1 MKGCRPLT
9 DGEVASASADLAR
22 SGRFAARNRCLL
34 ALGVLCGFRVT
45 ELASINLGDV
55 VRDGR
60 VSAYLCVRRASMK
73 GKQAGRVVR
82 LNEEAQRAIL
92 EQARALRAIGRMT
105 PETPLFLSQSGK
117 RLTRQ
122 GAWAILKASFRRC
135 GICGPTGTHSMRKTF
150 AARMLRHFRMERARG
165 LHVDPFSEV
174 FRALG
179 HTDPKATT
187 HYLSF
192 DESAQRRALA
202 GMSMEAA

>member
-1 MKGCRPLT
+1 M
-9 DGEVASASADLAR
+9 DGEVASSSADLSR

-45 ELASINLGDV
+45 ELIGIDLGDV

-60 VSAYLCVRRASMK
+60 VSDYLTVRRVNMK
-73 GKQAGRVVR
+73 GKKAGRTVC
-82 LNEEAQRAIL
+82 LNEEAQLAIL
-92 EQARALRAIGRMT
+92 DQVRALRAMGRMT
-105 PETPLFLSQSGK
+105 PGTPLFLSQSGK

-135 GICGPTGTHSMRKTF
+135 GITGPTGTHSMRKTF
-150 AARMLRHFRMERARG
+150 AFRMLRHLRAERARG
-165 LHVDPFSEV
+165 MHVDPFSET

-192 DESAQRRALA
+192 DEAAQHRAIA
-202 GMSMEAA
+202 GMSMGGAS